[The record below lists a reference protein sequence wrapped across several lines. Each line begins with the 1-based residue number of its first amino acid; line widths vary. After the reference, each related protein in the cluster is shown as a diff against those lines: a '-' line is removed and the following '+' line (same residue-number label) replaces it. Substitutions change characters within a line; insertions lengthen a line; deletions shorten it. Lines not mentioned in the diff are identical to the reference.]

1 MDGKQVKGR
10 GGGGGERRGEEGGEE
25 RGGGGRGE
33 GRRGKRMVAGW
44 ISCKTARG
52 CPPHYRN
59 RQKVCIVLRQKN
71 SLVVYGKT
79 INNNITT

>member
-10 GGGGGERRGEEGGEE
+10 GGGERRGEEGGEE

-44 ISCKTARG
+44 FISCKTSRG

-79 INNNITT
+79 NNNNITT